1 MGPGLKESCF
11 PVQKTHYSCG
21 NENNKQIRQTMR
33 IVYHLG
39 AHFTDDERLLR
50 CLLKNRDLLAQSDIV
65 VPGPNRYRRLLRE
78 TATKLKGQAATIDD
92 QALILEQ
99 IMEEDRANRMIL
111 SWESFLSLPNYVMN
125 ERLYPAAGERV
136 RAFCQIFPE
145 IEAEFFLAIRNPAS
159 FLPLLYDRLKPES
172 YRDFLNGA
180 DPFDIYWSEVIER
193 IVDANPGVPLT
204 VWCDE
209 DTPLVWPEVLRA
221 VAGLPDTAKLEG
233 EDDLLASLMSGEG
246 LARMAAYMT
255 SHPPQTVA
263 QRRKIVSA
271 FLDKFALPER
281 VDQDIEMPGWSED
294 MVAEMTTLYDEDV
307 RRIASMGEITFL
319 RP

>member
-1 MGPGLKESCF
+1 
-11 PVQKTHYSCG
+11 
-21 NENNKQIRQTMR
+21 MR

-50 CLLKNRDLLAQSDIV
+50 CLLKNRDLLVQNEIV
-65 VPGPNRYRRLLRE
+65 VPVPNRYRRLLRE
-78 TATKLKGQAATIDD
+78 TTTKLKGKAATVDE

-99 IMEEDRANRMIL
+99 IMEEDRANRLIL
-111 SWESFLSLPNYVMN
+111 SWESFLSLPNYVLN

-145 IEAEFFLAIRNPAS
+145 IEAEFHLAIRNPAS
-159 FLPLLYDRLKPES
+159 FLPQLYERLKPES

-180 DPFDIYWSEVIER
+180 DPLNMCWSDVIER

-209 DTPLVWPEVLRA
+209 DTPLIWPEILRA
-221 VAGLPDTAKLEG
+221 VAGLPEG
-233 EDDLLASLMSGEG
+233 TQLDGEADLISGLMSGEG
-246 LARMAAYMT
+246 LSRLEAYLQ
-255 SHPPQTVA
+255 SHPPQSVM

-281 VDQDIEMPGWSED
+281 IDQEIEMPSWTAD
-294 MVAEMTTLYDEDV
+294 TVAEMTRSYDADV
-307 RRIASMGEITFL
+307 ARIAQMDEITFL
-319 RP
+319 AP

>member
-1 MGPGLKESCF
+1 
-11 PVQKTHYSCG
+11 
-21 NENNKQIRQTMR
+21 MR

-39 AHFTDDERLLR
+39 AHFTDDERLLC
-50 CLLKNRDLLAQSDIV
+50 CLLKNRDLLAQHDIV

-78 TATKLKGQAATIDD
+78 TATKLKGKAATVDE

-99 IMEEDRANRMIL
+99 IMEEDRADRLIL
-111 SWESFLSLPNYVMN
+111 SWESFLSLPNYVLN
-125 ERLYPAAGERV
+125 ERLYPAAGDRV
-136 RAFCQIFPE
+136 RAFCQIFPQ
-145 IEAEFFLAIRNPAS
+145 IEAEFHLAIRNPAS
-159 FLPLLYDRLKPES
+159 FLPQLHGRLKPEN

-180 DPFDIYWSEVIER
+180 DPLDMSWLDVIER

-221 VAGLPDTAKLEG
+221 VAGLPEGVSLEG
-233 EDDLLASLMSGEG
+233 EDDLHAGLMSSEG
-246 LARMAAYMT
+246 VARLKAYLE
-255 SHPPQTVA
+255 SHPPQSVM

-281 VDQDIEMPGWSED
+281 IDQEIEMPGWTAD
-294 MVAEMTTLYDEDV
+294 MVAEMTQAYEADV
-307 RRIASMGEITFL
+307 ARIAQMGEISFL
-319 RP
+319 AP